1 MKFSL
6 LGQMFDIT
14 ELIPQIVEESE
25 NQLQVS
31 TDNN

>member
-6 LGQMFDIT
+6 LGQMFDI
-14 ELIPQIVEESE
+14 LVSIPQIVEESE
-25 NQLQVS
+25 NQFQVG